1 MIMLNSEMMI
11 DNGED
16 ADDDCTHR
24 SKFKSQ
30 VVLSLLWVTRSI
42 SLLFAQLSC
51 RLPGRYIVII
61 VLSIITMISIITFI
75 IVIIVIIFQLIIIV
89 LTNSV
94 L

>member
-1 MIMLNSEMMI
+1 MLNSEMMI

-16 ADDDCTHR
+16 ADDDSTHR
-24 SKFKSQ
+24 SNFKSQ

-61 VLSIITMISIITFI
+61 VIVII
-75 IVIIVIIFQLIIIV
+75 IVIIVTIIVIISLQFIIIMLV
-89 LTNSV
+89 AKSL
-94 L
+94 